1 MGSYLTC
8 YWLFEKF
15 VQGNKWYS
23 GENSPQGELPPN
35 NINVPLYKFFKKPV
49 ASKIGILARSAVPE
63 NNKVQT
69 AVNEFRRRWKTTST
83 LVNKSVIEEITS
95 EYSRQLLDAGYNPTW
110 VQNALE
116 AALTGYERVVKI
128 VRDQNKPMHRP
139 GYSTLN
145 ARRAKKFAS
154 TTWFNKT
161 KKDQIK
167 TQSHSSKKGSKKQ
180 PRNIQKSM
188 TEAVMYVP
196 YTPGGALRSKLSK
209 REEGLNFV
217 GKLRYAKELGSTL
230 ESILAK
236 Y

>member
-1 MGSYLTC
+1 M
-8 YWLFEKF
+8 
-15 VQGNKWYS
+15 
-23 GENSPQGELPPN
+23 
-35 NINVPLYKFFKKPV
+35 YKFFKKPV

-95 EYSRQLLDAGYNPTW
+95 EYSRELLAAGYKPTW

-128 VRDQNKPMHRP
+128 DRDQNKPRNRP

-145 ARRAKKFAS
+145 ARRAKKFAN
-154 TTWFNKT
+154 TMRFNKT
-161 KKDQIK
+161 REVQTK
-167 TQSHSSKKGSKKQ
+167 TQSHSSKKSYRTQ
-180 PRNIQKSM
+180 PRIVQKSM

-196 YTPGGALRSKLSK
+196 HTPGGALRSKLSK
-209 REEGLNFV
+209 MEEGLNFV
-217 GKLRYAKELGSTL
+217 GKVR
-230 ESILAK
+230 
-236 Y
+236 